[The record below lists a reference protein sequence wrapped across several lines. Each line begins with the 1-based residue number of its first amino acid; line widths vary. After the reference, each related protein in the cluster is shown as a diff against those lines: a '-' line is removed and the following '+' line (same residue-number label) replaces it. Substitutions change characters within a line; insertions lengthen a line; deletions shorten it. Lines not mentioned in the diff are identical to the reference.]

1 MKMLNISIFR
11 NQFEYKFL
19 YEYDD
24 EIFVHDLTS
33 PLILSDESIFVIAI
47 LSRPANFDEIRVN
60 SLSVDEAYI
69 DFFQKT
75 TKAKIICS
83 RKYPKSFALREKIN
97 IEKEPIYLG
106 FSGGFDSVA
115 AKGVLGESAKLVS
128 IDYGGAFSREAE
140 FFEIFNPSTFV
151 WNIRKSRK
159 YAKKFNEGLDWRFM
173 LAPVAACA
181 MSSKMNLISTGS
193 IFEASPFW
201 FSANNIKK
209 FSKYSAFGM
218 GPEISMINPVAAL
231 TEYSTT
237 KIAMAALGEELI
249 SKSLKSLASESSFKF
264 YRKKVLLSLI
274 VNEGLPVNTSK
285 KHTFGTSLADDFLTL
300 YLGWRVGWKWVA
312 ENYALLPDGFSF
324 DVDMSFVEKYSLNN
338 LNTFCDG
345 SIDYISRKYREYDI
359 DPFDDIDSNNH
370 AKVCDF
376 LSVK

>member
-1 MKMLNISIFR
+1 MLNISIFR
-11 NQFEYKFL
+11 NQFEYKFF
-19 YEYDD
+19 YEYED

-60 SLSVDEAYI
+60 TLSVDEAYI

-75 TKAKIICS
+75 TKSKIICS
-83 RKYPKSFALREKIN
+83 KKYSSKSFVLREKID
-97 IEKEPIYLG
+97 IEKESIYLG

-128 IDYGGAFSREAE
+128 IDYGGAFSREEE
-140 FFEIFNPSTFV
+140 FFKLFNPSTFL

-181 MSSKMNLISTGS
+181 MSSKMNLISTGT
-193 IFEASPFW
+193 IFESSPFW

-209 FSKYSAFGM
+209 FSKYSSFGM

-237 KIAMAALGEELI
+237 KIALATLGEELI
-249 SKSLKSLASESSFKF
+249 SKSLKSLASERSFKY
-264 YRKKVLLSLI
+264 YRKQVLLSLI
-274 VNEGLPVNTSK
+274 RGESLPENKSTM
-285 KHTFGTSLADDFLTL
+285 HQFGSSLADDFLTL

-312 ENYALLPDGFSF
+312 ENYALLPVDFSF
-324 DVDMSFVEKYSLNN
+324 NIDMKFVEKYSLNN
-338 LNTFCDG
+338 LNSFCANG
-345 SIDYISRKYREYDI
+345 SGFLSEKYKLFDI
-359 DPFDDIDSNNH
+359 EPFNDDDCLNH
-370 AKVCDF
+370 SKVCDF
-376 LSVK
+376 LNIK